1 MKVIILA
8 GGLGTRLGSITEIIP
23 KPMVRI
29 GDRPILWHIMKRYA
43 AYGFKDFVLSLG
55 YKSEVIKD
63 YFLRYEAYSGD
74 VQIQLGAGKV
84 QNLSKNEEA
93 DWNVT
98 LAYTG
103 FKSQKGAR
111 VKRVEKYLDDV
122 NMLTYGDGVADIDL
136 GELLKFHKSHG
147 RMVTITGVYPPAR
160 FGEIIEEKGRLI
172 SFEEKPQ
179 TSAGLI
185 NGGFM
190 VFNKELLSYLTEDE
204 RCDLEIGAFPQ
215 LAIEGQVAVYR
226 HLGKWECVD
235 NERDLVH
242 LNKLW
247 DEGQAFW
254 KMWL

>member
-8 GGLGTRLGSITEIIP
+8 GGLGTRLGGITEVIP

-43 AYGFKDFVLSLG
+43 VYGFKDFVLSLG
-55 YKSEVIKD
+55 YRSEVIKD

-74 VQIQLGAGKV
+74 VQVSLGTGAV
-84 QNLSKNEEA
+84 NPLSTNNEA

-103 FKSQKGAR
+103 LKALKGAR
-111 VKRVEKYLDDV
+111 VKRIEKYLDDV

-136 GELLKFHKSHG
+136 GALLEFHKSQG

-160 FGEIIEEKGRLI
+160 FGEILEQNGRLI

-179 TSAGLI
+179 ASVGLI

-190 VFNKELLSYLTEDE
+190 VFNRELLSYLTEDE
-204 RCDLEIGAFPQ
+204 RCDLEIGAFPK
-215 LAIEGQVAVYR
+215 LASEGQVAVYR

-235 NERDLVH
+235 NERDLIH

-247 DEGQAFW
+247 DDGDAFW
-254 KMWL
+254 KKW

>member
-8 GGLGTRLGSITEIIP
+8 GGLGTRLGGITEVIP

-43 AYGFKDFVLSLG
+43 VYGFKDFVLSLG
-55 YKSEVIKD
+55 YRSEVIKD

-74 VQIQLGAGKV
+74 VQVSLGTGAV
-84 QNLSKNEEA
+84 NPLSTNNEA

-103 FKSQKGAR
+103 LKALKGAR
-111 VKRVEKYLDDV
+111 VKRIQKYLDDV

-136 GELLKFHKSHG
+136 GALLEFHKSQG
-147 RMVTITGVYPPAR
+147 RMVTITGVYHTAR
-160 FGEIIEEKGRLI
+160 FGEILEQNGRLI

-179 TSAGLI
+179 ASVGLI

-190 VFNKELLSYLTEDE
+190 VFNRELLSYLTEDE
-204 RCDLEIGAFPQ
+204 RCDLEIGAFPK
-215 LAIEGQVAVYR
+215 LASEGQVAVYR

-235 NERDLVH
+235 NERDLIH

-247 DEGQAFW
+247 DDGDAFW
-254 KMWL
+254 KKW